1 MCVKRQEGSVES
13 SNKDAEV
20 MHLSPHVY
28 YFVNYAT
35 LQSFAPQTLQ
45 LNNSTIIMK
54 RSSEDEREALLPR
67 DIIVEGSDRRGRL
80 SSDTGGLRTLYGSGK
95 GGGAAGGINDGDEG
109 SEDSGDVDTKALD
122 DGGVPSAVQRMSLAS
137 VMFIMCGFI
146 VVTVVNN
153 IYRKKVWCGLGGH
166 LRGTR

>member
-1 MCVKRQEGSVES
+1 
-13 SNKDAEV
+13 
-20 MHLSPHVY
+20 
-28 YFVNYAT
+28 
-35 LQSFAPQTLQ
+35 
-45 LNNSTIIMK
+45 MK
-54 RSSEDEREALLPR
+54 RSSEDGREALLPR

-80 SSDTGGLRTLYGSGK
+80 SSDTGGLRTSYGSGK

-153 IYRKKVWCGLGGH
+153 IYRKKVWFGVAACGALVATVSA
-166 LRGTR
+166 LSQCQCVLCLWRLTSLCPDV